1 MNNLKNHLKRWEE
14 PSFQFSH
21 LSKKGESSSLS
32 PPPPLLFFNR
42 ARNRS
47 ANSPTLK
54 ERRGEERDVNR
65 RVSASNDARKRN
77 DAIQRREKLAART
90 IGVNWA
96 SELGGG
102 GGRGRGRP
110 APGNLPAAQR
120 FRPSEKRP
128 EPRPNT
134 RGGDRFHVNY
144 IGECAVEFVVLAERR
159 GEGEGSFKAT
169 VNLSADAVSYARHF
183 SLTVGG
189 LGKGWPI
196 PGTLFMEIKK
206 GGWPKFS
213 LRYRFQ
219 LFETCNLT
227 GQCTIDWYFY
237 PKLDRAVWKYCF

>member
-1 MNNLKNHLKRWEE
+1 MRRTFLSIFTSLQKRRILFPLPPL
-14 PSFQFSH
+14 PSFFSIAHAIAARIH
-21 LSKKGESSSLS
+21 L
-32 PPPPLLFFNR
+32 R
-42 ARNRS
+42 W
-47 ANSPTLK
+47 
-54 ERRGEERDVNR
+54 RRGEERR
-65 RVSASNDARKRN
+65 GTLIAAYPHPNDARKRN

-96 SELGGG
+96 SELGG

-189 LGKGWPI
+189 LGRGWPI

-219 LFETCNLT
+219 LFKTCNLT
-227 GQCTIDWYFY
+227 GQCTIEWYFY